1 MAKHFSMR
9 GITFFSKEIVMKSLK
24 MGTFILGGV
33 LAFDLAAWVVRA
45 QDTSTPGQSTAPTEN
60 HDSSQRG
67 SGMSIRHA
75 QEVLKDRGYYKA
87 DVDGKYGPETRA
99 ALEKYQRDE
108 NLTVSGRLDS
118 DTAARLGPG
127 KKASG
132 TAGAPVQGAKSA
144 AKAGYGEAKGTGTA
158 GAPIQG
164 AKSATKEGYSEAKET
179 STTAVKQQTKQA
191 GGAVKEALGEI
202 KGNSKKKK
210 STKREQ

>member
-9 GITFFSKEIVMKSLK
+9 GITFSSKEIVMKSLK

-33 LAFDLAAWVVRA
+33 LAFNLAAWVVRA
-45 QDTSTPGQSTAPTEN
+45 QDTSTAGQSTDPTEH

-75 QEVLKDRGYYKA
+75 QQVLKDKGYYKA

-99 ALEKYQRDE
+99 ALEEYQQDE
-108 NLTVSGRLDS
+108 NLTASGRLDS

-127 KKASG
+127 KKASA
-132 TAGAPVQGAKSA
+132 TAGAPIEGAKSS
-144 AKAGYGEAKGTGTA
+144 AKAGYGEAKETGKA
-158 GAPIQG
+158 GAPIEG
-164 AKSATKEGYSEAKET
+164 AKSATKAGYSEAKET
-179 STTAVKQQTKQA
+179 STTAVKQQAKQA
-191 GGAVKEALGEI
+191 GSAVKEGLGEI

-210 STKREQ
+210 ATKREQ

>member
-1 MAKHFSMR
+1 MR

-75 QEVLKDRGYYKA
+75 QELLKDRGYYKA

-127 KKASG
+127 KKVS
-132 TAGAPVQGAKSA
+132 
-144 AKAGYGEAKGTGTA
+144 GTA

-210 STKREQ
+210 STKREH